1 MIVRE
6 HTNFYRQTM
15 KIQFTAIVT
24 ILFFAVLAGH
34 SNTAIAQSDSNY
46 QWGTWRGANNNGVV
60 EGQTVVTNW
69 SKTENVLW
77 SVEVPG
83 RGHSTPIIVA
93 DRIFLT
99 TADAKAKTQ
108 SVLCYDRNGG
118 KQLWNTVVNEGN
130 FNPRIH
136 QKNTHASPTVACDGK
151 HVFAMFNND
160 GQNQLAALDMDGK
173 VLWQRHIAKYKTQY
187 PFGSGSSP
195 ILHNGMLYIPNEA
208 NSECAIIVID
218 PATGDEVRRIN
229 RGGKFS
235 SYSTPVV
242 ATVAG
247 KEQLLISGGQK
258 VNGYDPES
266 GDELWSIPTKWQVSC
281 GTMVW
286 DGDMVFASGGFPAQQ
301 TLAINAKTGKLVWD
315 KPVKFYE
322 QSMVVHDGRLYGLSD
337 RGVVYCWNAQTGD
350 QLFKQRFEAPV
361 SASPIVVDGHV
372 FFTSEKGN
380 TLVIKA
386 GTDDYVEVA
395 KNKLG
400 SSAFASF
407 AVTDNKIYARVGVKG
422 GDGLQE
428 YLYCLGSE

>member
-1 MIVRE
+1 
-6 HTNFYRQTM
+6 M

-195 ILHNGMLYIPNEA
+195 ILHNGMLYVPNEA

-400 SSAFASF
+400 NSAFASF